1 MIATLMLF
9 ACLGA
14 AVFLFARSKPMLI
27 RASLAIATFAVP
39 SLLFSVWLVRV
50 GDEAPP
56 DARTV
61 QPAELASGSA
71 EQSNKTIE
79 PTR

>member
-1 MIATLMLF
+1 MIAVLILF

-14 AVFLFARSKPMLI
+14 AVFLFTRSKPMAL
-27 RASLAIATFAVP
+27 RVSLAIATFAIP
-39 SLLFSVWLVRV
+39 SLLFFLWLVRI
-50 GDEAPP
+50 GDEAPL

-61 QPAELASGSA
+61 RGAEPANGSA
-71 EQSNKTIE
+71 ESSYKTME